1 MTSSERISL
10 EQWNRTVLTR
20 QHLLER
26 VDDDA
31 VEVLDRCV
39 GLQSQDPRAAFFG
52 LFSRVVDF
60 DPAELDGLM
69 IDREVVRMALLRST
83 VFCIDAADARWI
95 RPLAQ
100 PTLDAELRT
109 NHLRNVVAADPAA
122 VTRHARELLT
132 GREMSTKALG
142 AALAERFPGESASTL
157 CTIARCTLPLVQV
170 PPRGLFAGSGA
181 TTYRLFDEWVGPGE
195 PAVTADEAI
204 KDLIRLYLRGFGPST
219 VAGVQSWSGLTRLRE
234 PIEAMERDWE
244 LNRLTGPDGEELFD
258 LDGLDIA
265 AADEPAPARLLAPFD
280 NVVVAQ
286 ADRRRVIDEDVYKAM
301 ATPNGRLPGF
311 AMVDGRVVGSW
322 RVDAAGAVSVEYLRD
337 VPASRRRALDAEV
350 DAVSEFVRRPND

>member
-1 MTSSERISL
+1 MTSSDRISL

-60 DPAELDGLM
+60 DPAELDALM
-69 IDREVVRMALLRST
+69 LDREVVRMALLRST

-100 PTLDAELRT
+100 PTLDTELRT
-109 NHLRNVVAADPAA
+109 NHLRTVVAADPAA
-122 VTRHARELLT
+122 VTERARELLT
-132 GREMSTKALG
+132 GRELSTKALG
-142 AALAERFPGESASTL
+142 AALVERFPGESASTL
-157 CTIARCTLPLVQV
+157 CAIARCTLPLVQV

-181 TTYRLFDEWVGPGE
+181 TTYRLFDEWIGPGD
-195 PAVTADEAI
+195 PAVTGDEAV
-204 KDLIRLYLRGFGPST
+204 KDLIRLYLRGFGPAT
-219 VAGVQSWSGLTRLRE
+219 VAGVQSWSGLTRLRG

-265 AADEPAPARLLAPFD
+265 SADEPAPARLLAPFD

-286 ADRRRVIDEDVYKAM
+286 ADRRRVIDEGVYKAM
-301 ATPNGRLPGF
+301 ATPNGRMPGF

-322 RVDAAGAVSVEYLRD
+322 RIDASGIVSVEYLTD
-337 VPASRRRALDAEV
+337 VPASRRKALDAEAE
-350 DAVSEFVRRPND
+350 AVSQFARRSTA